1 MLAKTFALIAA
12 LAPTAAAAHCCC
24 EHRHH
29 HEARADW
36 GYHRTGRAESWDGAW
51 FEPTAG
57 RPCNNYPRSALHA
70 QASGVTVIRM
80 RLDEDGFV
88 EASRVS
94 ESSGRADL
102 DRAARACVAGW
113 QLGGGSEW
121 RVARIVWRYHWVSY
135 YG

>member
-29 HEARADW
+29 HHEARA
-36 GYHRTGRAESWDGAW
+36 ENWDSAW
-51 FEPTAG
+51 FESTAG
-57 RPCNNYPRSALHA
+57 RPCNNYPRSALRA
-70 QASGVTVIRM
+70 QASGVTVVKM

-88 EASRVS
+88 EASRIA

-113 QLGGGSEW
+113 HLGGGSEY
-121 RVARIVWRYHWVSY
+121 RVARIVWKYHWVSY